1 MKYVQILESEK
12 NDSEAAYRALV
23 ALGNTVRVDPTTSD
37 CSLAELTKDLPAPT
51 GIRSETVLES
61 TGRCASSLGK
71 AHSRQ
76 SRRRVPRGSRS
87 EYGGCC
93 SRDVVRRDP

>member
-1 MKYVQILESEK
+1 MKYVQVLESEK

-37 CSLAELTKDLPAPT
+37 YGLAELTRDFPALT

-61 TGRCASSLGK
+61 TRRCASGLGK
-71 AHSRQ
+71 THSRQ
-76 SRRRVPRGSRS
+76 PSQRIPRRSRS

-93 SRDVVRRDP
+93 SWNVVRRDL